1 MAIPAEP
8 YAPFQK
14 RLDDFIEPARSIHG
28 GDIEAVHQTRV
39 ASRRLREFLPL
50 LGLDPDTSQKLSRQL
65 TKITRRLGKVRELDV
80 LSLEVDQ
87 LSCDGGYSAAAL
99 RELSADVAHERA
111 SAREHLAAKL
121 PPKRLDE
128 IMGRLQRIAEQ
139 LKPEPGKTSRTA
151 IRGPRQPWLLA
162 LDARVA
168 HRATRVRSA
177 IESAG
182 AVYSPARLHDVRIA
196 VKKLR
201 YASELRAEAR
211 RQRATQAIQ
220 TLKTLQDLLGRL
232 HDRQV
237 LIERARHLQASSLD
251 LAAADR
257 LGALAHVLEVDCR
270 TLHARYMNDRE
281 LLMVTAARLGGVA
294 RGGAVDRSRIAS

>member
-1 MAIPAEP
+1 MATPAGQ

-14 RLDDFIEPARSIHG
+14 RLDDFIEAARRIHG
-28 GDIEAVHQTRV
+28 GDIEAVHRTRV
-39 ASRRLREFLPL
+39 ASRRLREFVPL
-50 LGLDPDTSQKLSRQL
+50 LGLDPDTSQKLNRQL

-87 LSCDGGYSAAAL
+87 LSSDGAHSAVAL

-121 PPKRLDE
+121 PPKKLDD
-128 IMGRLQRIAEQ
+128 IVAKLQRIAEQ
-139 LKPEPGKTSRTA
+139 LKPDAVKTSRA
-151 IRGPRQPWLLA
+151 PIGGPRQAWLLA
-162 LDARVA
+162 LEARVA

-201 YASELRAEAR
+201 YASELGAEAR
-211 RQRATQAIQ
+211 RQRATQAIE
-220 TLKTLQDLLGRL
+220 TLKKLQDLLGRL

-237 LIERARHLQASSLD
+237 LIERARRLQASSLD

-257 LGALAHVLEVDCR
+257 LGALAHALEVDCR
-270 TLHARYMNDRE
+270 TLHGRYMDDRE

-294 RGGAVDRSRIAS
+294 TLRAVDSSRIAS